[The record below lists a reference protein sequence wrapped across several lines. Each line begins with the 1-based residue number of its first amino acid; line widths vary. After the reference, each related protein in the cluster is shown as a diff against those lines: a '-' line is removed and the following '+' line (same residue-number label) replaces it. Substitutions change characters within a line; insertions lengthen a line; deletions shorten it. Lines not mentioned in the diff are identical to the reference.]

1 MLDKLFRLYDSSA
14 LHRGVSG
21 VLRSNLQPAERGT
34 LRSCSFHSESGAT
47 NIKWQ
52 QQQHPDQ
59 LHGSS
64 PCLG

>member
-1 MLDKLFRLYDSSA
+1 MLDKLFRLYGSAA

-21 VLRSNLQPAERGT
+21 VLRSNLQPVERDT
-34 LRSCSFHSESGAT
+34 LHSCSSHSESGAT

-59 LHGSS
+59 LHESS
-64 PCLG
+64 PCPG